1 MNQQQSKNTDIHR
14 NSKFRSEAPI
24 MSKSERMRQVQFNES
39 KKGLSAMQSALLNS
53 MSRVFFHK
61 RGDRQKIPR
70 YQNTYRLTSFN
81 PFDVEA
87 VDKIVMETMVSELSP
102 VTSYHPSHMAKL
114 CLKIGSDLQI
124 ALCKKDYDRYKL
136 VAQVTIVQRSDQ
148 SVHGAFQCL
157 WDVERDNYSYYV
169 FENNHIH
176 AWCCVFGLY
185 YD

>member
-1 MNQQQSKNTDIHR
+1 
-14 NSKFRSEAPI
+14 
-24 MSKSERMRQVQFNES
+24 
-39 KKGLSAMQSALLNS
+39 MQ
-53 MSRVFFHK
+53 
-61 RGDRQKIPR
+61 IPR

-87 VDKIVMETMVSELSP
+87 VDKMVMETMVSELSP
-102 VTSYHPSHMAKL
+102 VTSYHPNHMAKL
-114 CLKIGSDLQI
+114 CLKIGSDLQN

-136 VAQVTIVQRSDQ
+136 VVQVTIVQRFDQ